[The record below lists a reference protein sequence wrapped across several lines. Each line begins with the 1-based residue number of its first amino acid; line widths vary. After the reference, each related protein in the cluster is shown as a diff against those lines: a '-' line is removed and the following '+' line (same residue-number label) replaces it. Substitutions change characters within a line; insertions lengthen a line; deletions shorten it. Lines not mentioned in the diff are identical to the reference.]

1 MKRNLSQSFY
11 SQLPETIETQFAKT
25 VSGLQSE
32 VNVSTN
38 IICII
43 FPGVLANYVQMFKCV
58 VYKITTYYIY
68 ADGTKL
74 YVSLTLLFDSHFVQW
89 LKWQNKC
96 SCTGQ
101 RWRRSFFGNWD
112 CIFGEICPI
121 FCLFIFLFLLRWSTK
136 KQERRACQAPS
147 IQLYLRLWRRS
158 TLKRLLSCRVRY
170 LNSLISHVSEVSIHL
185 VIGSKPVYINRGIAF
200 PTWCKLWGTFT
211 IK

>member
-38 IICII
+38 VICII

-58 VYKITTYYIY
+58 VYKIITYYIY

-74 YVSLTLLFDSHFVQW
+74 YVSLTLLFDSHLVQW

-112 CIFGEICPI
+112 MSIWRNLPYI
-121 FCLFIFLFLLRWSTK
+121 LFIHSSFLLRWSTK
-136 KQERRACQAPS
+136 KQERRACQVPS

-170 LNSLISHVSEVSIHL
+170 LNSLISQMSQRYQ
-185 VIGSKPVYINRGIAF
+185 YI
-200 PTWCKLWGTFT
+200 
-211 IK
+211 